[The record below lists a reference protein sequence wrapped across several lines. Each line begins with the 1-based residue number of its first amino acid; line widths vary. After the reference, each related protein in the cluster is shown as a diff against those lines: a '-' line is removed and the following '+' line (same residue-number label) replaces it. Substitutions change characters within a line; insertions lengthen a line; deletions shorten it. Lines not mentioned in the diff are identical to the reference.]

1 MKVRYVAILA
11 AYAFVANASAENK
24 AEALETGTVEVISTT
39 PLQALGTPISE
50 VPANVQVG
58 TSKEINQQKPLNL
71 GEFLDNN
78 LGSINTSNGVGNPYQ
93 MDVSYRG
100 FNASPILGSP
110 VGMSVYFD
118 GIRFNEPFGDIVNWD
133 LIPSNAISSI
143 NLIPGSNPLLDRK
156 STRLNSSHSQQSR
169 MPSSA

>member
-1 MKVRYVAILA
+1 MRY
-11 AYAFVANASAENK
+11 FVSIALLIFASSLQAENK
-24 AEALETGTVEVISTT
+24 AEELETGTVEVISTT

-50 VPANVQVG
+50 VPANVQVS
-58 TSKEINQQKPLNL
+58 TSKEINQQKPLNI

-100 FNASPILGSP
+100 FNASPIMGSP

-118 GIRFNEPFGDIVNWD
+118 GIRRGIYAVFEHCFF
-133 LIPSNAISSI
+133 
-143 NLIPGSNPLLDRK
+143 
-156 STRLNSSHSQQSR
+156 TF
-169 MPSSA
+169 